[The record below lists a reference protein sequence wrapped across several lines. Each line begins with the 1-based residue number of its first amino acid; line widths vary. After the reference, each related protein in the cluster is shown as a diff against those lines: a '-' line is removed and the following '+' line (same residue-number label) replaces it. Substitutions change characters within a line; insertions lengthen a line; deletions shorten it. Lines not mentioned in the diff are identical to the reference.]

1 MHGKFVMDITVSTEG
16 HISNMH
22 CTLTESD
29 ITRHLQIESSVRDAL
44 GFLEARRDFW
54 HQQKPVYAREN
65 EAMMKLKQKKLY

>member
-1 MHGKFVMDITVSTEG
+1 MMDITEVVCST
-16 HISNMH
+16 
-22 CTLTESD
+22 L
-29 ITRHLQIESSVRDAL
+29 HLQIESSVRDAL